1 MDNLLSMA
9 LAALMRG
16 DSYTYHECMQAMAR
30 QAVKS

>member
-16 DSYTYHECMQAMAR
+16 DMWTYHDCMQAMAR
-30 QAVKS
+30 EAVKS